1 MMHYYYTYVY
11 ILKAKILLLILV
23 QPFKSEN
30 PLWYITIQSIDSIQ
44 SSITFTKMSY
54 LPFCPGISSKKM
66 HITLIFFPP
75 IWQFQFFPI
84 FLVLGS
90 FKDTGHTFCRMTFIL
105 SDHPDSSAVLT
116 WGKFVPQGW
125 SGLSGEISGLLKLED
140 GESRYWH
147 FVVEV
152 GMLPNIYN
160 VGQPSV
166 TKNYVVQ
173 MVNSPKVQK
182 PCLAHYS

>member
-1 MMHYYYTYVY
+1 
-11 ILKAKILLLILV
+11 
-23 QPFKSEN
+23 
-30 PLWYITIQSIDSIQ
+30 
-44 SSITFTKMSY
+44 MSY
-54 LPFCPGISSKKM
+54 LPFCPGIPSKKM

-75 IWQFQFFPI
+75 IWQFHSFSPS
-84 FLVLGS
+84 FLSLAVLKTQATHFVGWPLY
-90 FKDTGHTFCRMTFIL
+90 FLI
-105 SDHPDSSAVLT
+105 DHPDSSAVLT
-116 WGKFVPQGW
+116 WGKFVSQGW
-125 SGLSGEISGLLKLED
+125 FGLSGEISGLLKLED